1 MKNTGLDIFSLTS
14 EDYYTIF
21 ENMQEGITVYR
32 IVYDRSGNVVDLIIK
47 YANPASSTSR
57 VFINK
62 NFRGKSITKLYGSNA
77 VSSLINE
84 VNEIVSTGEIKKYET
99 YSPTIDSYFSFSA
112 FSPAKNLYVTLTTD
126 ITEQKK
132 AEQYLRS
139 AHDELE
145 IKVQERTSELSATLQ
160 EKELLLR
167 EIHHRVKNNLQ
178 IISSLLNLQI
188 PYIKDEQSIEFFK
201 ESQNRV
207 KSISM
212 VHEKLY
218 QSKNLDK
225 IDFGSYISNIVT
237 NLFQT
242 YDVNQNLIEYDLDL
256 DGIELNIET
265 SIPCGLIITELVTN
279 SINHAFPNTSVCGPT
294 DLESSFKT
302 ENSGSRNKSLQ
313 ISDSLPKS
321 KMHHTPQKQDYSSKT
336 KGNCISEVSK
346 SPVLRTYG
354 FEGFTVRNTE
364 NYEPGEKNKIWVKL
378 YSNNGKFNI
387 IIKDNGIGF
396 PEDVNFKNTESL
408 GLQLVNLLISQVDGS
423 IELNRENGTEFR
435 IEFEEL
441 KYRERI

>member
-32 IVYDRSGNVVDLIIK
+32 IVYDRNGNVVDLIIK

-62 NFRGKSITKLYGSNA
+62 NFRGKSITKLYGSSA
-77 VSSLINE
+77 VSSLIME
-84 VNEIVSTGEIKKYET
+84 VNEIVSTGKIKKYET

-112 FSPAKNLYVTLTTD
+112 FAPANDLYVTLTTD

-132 AEQYLRS
+132 AEQYLRN

-145 IKVQERTSELSATLQ
+145 IKVQERTSELLATLQ

-225 IDFGSYISNIVT
+225 IDFGSYISSIVT

-242 YDVNQNLIEYDLDL
+242 YDVNPDIIEYDLSL
-256 DGIELNIET
+256 DSIDLNIET
-265 SIPCGLIITELVTN
+265 SIPCGLIITELITN
-279 SINHAFPNTSVCGPT
+279 SIKHAFPSIYGSNFKFN
-294 DLESSFKT
+294 SFTAENNEIGNKS
-302 ENSGSRNKSLQ
+302 EGNSGLQ
-313 ISDSLPKS
+313 PENEIHIL
-321 KMHHTPQKQDYSSKT
+321 QKHDYNSKT
-336 KGNCISEVSK
+336 KGNYILDVSK

-354 FEGFTVRNTE
+354 FEGFTIPDTE
-364 NYEPGEKNKIWVKL
+364 NYESENGKGKIWVKL
-378 YSNNGKFNI
+378 YSYNGKFGLV
-387 IIKDNGIGF
+387 IKDNGIGF
-396 PEDVNFKNTESL
+396 PEDLNFKDTESL
-408 GLQLVNLLISQVDGS
+408 GLQLVNLLINQIDGS
-423 IELNRENGTEFR
+423 IELKRGNGTEFR

>member
-1 MKNTGLDIFSLTS
+1 MIFMKNTGLDIFSLTS

-32 IVYDRSGNVVDLIIK
+32 IVYDRNGNVVDLIIK

-77 VSSLINE
+77 VSSLIME
-84 VNEIVSTGEIKKYET
+84 VNEIVSTGKIKKYET

-112 FSPAKNLYVTLTTD
+112 FAPANDLYVTLTTD

-132 AEQYLRS
+132 AEQYLRN

-145 IKVQERTSELSATLQ
+145 VKVQERTSELLATLQ

-188 PYIKDEQSIEFFK
+188 PYIKDEQAVEFFK

-242 YDVNQNLIEYDLDL
+242 YDVNQNLIEYELNLDS
-256 DGIELNIET
+256 IELNIET
-265 SIPCGLIITELVTN
+265 SIPCGLIVTELVTN
-279 SINHAFPNTSVCGPT
+279 SIKHAFPTDYGPCSESTVSTTERGEFGNGGLQTS
-294 DLESSFKT
+294 DLWSKN
-302 ENSGSRNKSLQ
+302 ENQQLQ
-313 ISDSLPKS
+313 
-321 KMHHTPQKQDYSSKT
+321 QKQDYSFKT

-346 SPVLRTYG
+346 APVLRTYG
-354 FEGFTVRNTE
+354 FEGFTVLDT
-364 NYEPGEKNKIWVKL
+364 EKNEKSKIWVKL
-378 YSNNGKFNI
+378 YSDNGKFCI

-396 PEDVNFKNTESL
+396 PECLSFKNTESL
-408 GLQLVNLLISQVDGS
+408 GLQLVNLLINQVDGS
-423 IELNRENGTEFR
+423 IELNQENGTEFR

>member
-1 MKNTGLDIFSLTS
+1 MKSTGLDIFSLTS

-32 IVYDRSGNVVDLIIK
+32 IVYDRNGKVVDLIIK

-57 VFINK
+57 IFLNK
-62 NFRGKSITKLYGSNA
+62 KFSGKSITKLYGSTA
-77 VSSLINE
+77 VSSLIKE
-84 VNEIVSTGEIKKYET
+84 VNEIVSTGKIKKYET
-99 YSPTIDSYFSFSA
+99 YSTILDSYFSSSA

-132 AEQYLRS
+132 AERYLRN
-139 AHDELE
+139 AHDNLE
-145 IKVQERTSELSATLQ
+145 VKVQERTSELLATLQ

-188 PYIKDEQSIEFFK
+188 PHIKDEQAIEFFK

-225 IDFGSYISNIVT
+225 IDFGDYISNIVT

-242 YDVNQNLIEYDLDL
+242 YDINQSIIEYNSNLDN
-256 DGIELNIET
+256 IKLNIET

-279 SINHAFPNTSVCGPT
+279 SIKHAFSN
-294 DLESSFKT
+294 
-302 ENSGSRNKSLQ
+302 
-313 ISDSLPKS
+313 
-321 KMHHTPQKQDYSSKT
+321 
-336 KGNCISEVSK
+336 
-346 SPVLRTYG
+346 
-354 FEGFTVRNTE
+354 
-364 NYEPGEKNKIWVKL
+364 GETGKIWVDL
-378 YSNNGKFNI
+378 HPENEKFI
-387 IIKDNGIGF
+387 LTIKDNGIGF
-396 PEDVNFKNTESL
+396 PENVDFKDNGSL
-408 GLQLVNLLISQVDGS
+408 GLQLVDLLVDQLDGA
-423 IELNRENGTEFR
+423 IELNQKKGTEFK
-435 IEFEEL
+435 IEFGEL
-441 KYRERI
+441 KYKERI

>member
-32 IVYDRSGNVVDLIIK
+32 IVYDRNGNVVDLIIK

-62 NFRGKSITKLYGSNA
+62 NFSGKSITKLYGSNA

-145 IKVQERTSELSATLQ
+145 IKVQERTSELLTTLQ

-256 DGIELNIET
+256 DSTELNIET

-279 SINHAFPNTSVCGPT
+279 SIKHAFPNVCGLA
-294 DLESSFKT
+294 DLESNSKV
-302 ENSGSRNKSLQ
+302 ENSGFENKSLQ
-313 ISDSLPKS
+313 IYDSRSKS
-321 KMHHTPQKQDYSSKT
+321 EIHHASQKQDYNSKT
-336 KGNCISEVSK
+336 KGNYILEVSK
-346 SPVLRTYG
+346 SEILRTYG
-354 FEGFTVRNTE
+354 FEGFTIQDTE
-364 NYEPGEKNKIWVKL
+364 NHESCEKNKIWVKL
-378 YSNNGKFNI
+378 YSNNGKFSL

-408 GLQLVNLLISQVDGS
+408 GLQLINLLISQVDGS
-423 IELNRENGTEFR
+423 IELNSETGTEFR

>member
-32 IVYDRSGNVVDLIIK
+32 IVYDRNGKVVDLIIK

-62 NFRGKSITKLYGSNA
+62 KFSGKSITKLYGSNA
-77 VSSLINE
+77 VSSLIEE
-84 VNEIVSTGEIKKYET
+84 VNEIVSTGKIKKYET
-99 YSPTIDSYFSFSA
+99 YSPILDSYFSFSA
-112 FSPAKNLYVTLTTD
+112 FSPAPNLYVTLTTD
-126 ITEQKK
+126 ISEQKK
-132 AEQYLRS
+132 AEKYLRN
-139 AHDELE
+139 AHDDLE
-145 IKVQERTSELSATLQ
+145 VKVQERTSELLAALQ

-188 PYIKDEQSIEFFK
+188 PYIKDDESIEFFK

-218 QSKNLDK
+218 QSKNIDK
-225 IDFGSYISNIVT
+225 IEFGEYISNIVT

-242 YDVNQNLIEYDLDL
+242 YDVNQDIIEYSSSLDN
-256 DGIELNIET
+256 IKLNIET

-279 SINHAFPNTSVCGPT
+279 SIKHAFLDG
-294 DLESSFKT
+294 K
-302 ENSGSRNKSLQ
+302 
-313 ISDSLPKS
+313 
-321 KMHHTPQKQDYSSKT
+321 
-336 KGNCISEVSK
+336 KG
-346 SPVLRTYG
+346 
-354 FEGFTVRNTE
+354 
-364 NYEPGEKNKIWVKL
+364 KIWVELQSK
-378 YSNNGKFNI
+378 NEKFTL
-387 IIKDNGIGF
+387 IIKDNGVGF
-396 PEDVNFKNTESL
+396 PEDLDFKNTESL
-408 GLQLVNLLISQVDGS
+408 GLQLVDLLVDQVDGT
-423 IELNRENGTEFR
+423 IELNRKNGTEFK

-441 KYRERI
+441 EYRERI

>member
-1 MKNTGLDIFSLTS
+1 MIFMKNTGLDIFSLTS

-32 IVYDRSGNVVDLIIK
+32 IVYDRNGKVVDLIIK

-77 VSSLINE
+77 VSSLIME
-84 VNEIVSTGEIKKYET
+84 VNEIVSTGKIKKYET

-112 FSPAKNLYVTLTTD
+112 FAPANDLYVTLTTD

-132 AEQYLRS
+132 AEQYLRN

-145 IKVQERTSELSATLQ
+145 VKVQERTSELLSTLQ

-188 PYIKDEQSIEFFK
+188 PYIKDEQAVEFFK

-242 YDVNQNLIEYDLDL
+242 YDVNQNLIEYDLKL
-256 DGIELNIET
+256 DSIKLNIET

-279 SINHAFPNTSVCGPT
+279 SIKHAFPT
-294 DLESSFKT
+294 DYGTCSESTILTT
-302 ENSGSRNKSLQ
+302 ENSEFGNGGLQ
-313 ISDSLPKS
+313 ISDSRFKNEIQHLQ
-321 KMHHTPQKQDYSSKT
+321 QKQDYRFKA

-354 FEGFTVRNTE
+354 FEGFTVLDT
-364 NYEPGEKNKIWVKL
+364 EKNEKSKIWVKV
-378 YSNNGKFNI
+378 YSDNGKFRI

-396 PEDVNFKNTESL
+396 PEGLNFKNTESL
-408 GLQLVNLLISQVDGS
+408 GLQLVNLLINQVDGS
-423 IELNRENGTEFR
+423 IELNSETGTEFR

>member
-1 MKNTGLDIFSLTS
+1 MIFMKNSGLDIFSLTG

-32 IVYDRSGNVVDLIIK
+32 IVYDRMGNVVDLIIK

-62 NFRGKSITKLYGSNA
+62 NFRGKSITKLYGSHA
-77 VSSLINE
+77 VSSLIKE
-84 VNEIVSTGEIKKYET
+84 VNEIVSTGKIKKYET

-112 FSPAKNLYVTLTTD
+112 FTPAKNLYVTLTTD

-132 AEQYLRS
+132 AEKYLRN
-139 AHDELE
+139 AHDDLE
-145 IKVQERTSELSATLQ
+145 IKVQERTSELLATLQ

-188 PYIKDEQSIEFFK
+188 PYIKDEQSVEFFK

-242 YDVNQNLIEYDLDL
+242 YAVDQDKIEYDLNL
-256 DGIELNIET
+256 DSIELNIET
-265 SIPCGLIITELVTN
+265 SIPCGLIITELLTN
-279 SINHAFPNTSVCGPT
+279 SIKHAFRG
-294 DLESSFKT
+294 DK
-302 ENSGSRNKSLQ
+302 
-313 ISDSLPKS
+313 
-321 KMHHTPQKQDYSSKT
+321 
-336 KGNCISEVSK
+336 KG
-346 SPVLRTYG
+346 
-354 FEGFTVRNTE
+354 
-364 NYEPGEKNKIWVKL
+364 KILIKL
-378 YSNNGKFNI
+378 HSNGGKFHLVV
-387 IIKDNGIGF
+387 KDNGIGF
-396 PEDVNFKNTESL
+396 PDDLNFKSNESL
-408 GLQLVNLLISQVDGS
+408 GLQLVDLLVTQLDGV
-423 IELNRENGTEFR
+423 IELNRENGTEFK
-435 IEFEEL
+435 IEFQEL
-441 KYRERI
+441 EYKERI

>member
-1 MKNTGLDIFSLTS
+1 MIFMKNTGLDIFSLTS

-32 IVYDRSGNVVDLIIK
+32 IVYDRNGNVVDLIIK

-77 VSSLINE
+77 VSSLIME
-84 VNEIVSTGEIKKYET
+84 VNEIVSTGKIKKYET

-112 FSPAKNLYVTLTTD
+112 FAPANDLYVTLTTD

-132 AEQYLRS
+132 AEQYLRN

-145 IKVQERTSELSATLQ
+145 VKVQERTSELLATLQ

-188 PYIKDEQSIEFFK
+188 PYIKDEQAVEFFK

-242 YDVNQNLIEYDLDL
+242 YDVNQNLIEYELNLDS
-256 DGIELNIET
+256 IELNIET

-279 SINHAFPNTSVCGPT
+279 SIKHAFPTAYGPCS
-294 DLESSFKT
+294 ESTVSTT
-302 ENSGSRNKSLQ
+302 EKSEFGNDGLQ
-313 ISDSLPKS
+313 ISDLWS
-321 KMHHTPQKQDYSSKT
+321 KNENQQLQQKQDYSFKA

-354 FEGFTVRNTE
+354 FEGFTVLDT
-364 NYEPGEKNKIWVKL
+364 EKNEKSKIWVKL
-378 YSNNGKFNI
+378 YSDNGKFCI

-396 PEDVNFKNTESL
+396 PEGLSFKNTESL
-408 GLQLVNLLISQVDGS
+408 GLQLVNLLINQVDGS
-423 IELNRENGTEFR
+423 IELNQENGTEFR

>member
-32 IVYDRSGNVVDLIIK
+32 IVYDRKGKVVDLIIK

-62 NFRGKSITKLYGSNA
+62 KFSGKSITKLYGSNA
-77 VSSLINE
+77 VSSLIKE
-84 VNEIVSTGEIKKYET
+84 VNEIVSTGKIKKYET
-99 YSPTIDSYFSFSA
+99 YSPILDSYFSFSA
-112 FSPAKNLYVTLTTD
+112 FSPAPNLYVTLTTD
-126 ITEQKK
+126 ISEQKK
-132 AEQYLRS
+132 AEKYLRN
-139 AHDELE
+139 AHDDLE
-145 IKVQERTSELSATLQ
+145 VKVQERTSELLAALQ

-188 PYIKDEQSIEFFK
+188 PYIKDNESIEFFK

-218 QSKNLDK
+218 QSKNIDK
-225 IDFGSYISNIVT
+225 IEFGEYISNIVT

-242 YDVNQNLIEYDLDL
+242 YDVNQDIIEYNSCLDN
-256 DGIELNIET
+256 IKLNIET

-279 SINHAFPNTSVCGPT
+279 SIKHAFLDG
-294 DLESSFKT
+294 K
-302 ENSGSRNKSLQ
+302 
-313 ISDSLPKS
+313 
-321 KMHHTPQKQDYSSKT
+321 
-336 KGNCISEVSK
+336 KG
-346 SPVLRTYG
+346 
-354 FEGFTVRNTE
+354 
-364 NYEPGEKNKIWVKL
+364 KIWVKL
-378 YSNNGKFNI
+378 QSEGEKYNL

-396 PEDVNFKNTESL
+396 PEDLDFRNTESL
-408 GLQLVNLLISQVDGS
+408 GLQLVALLVDQVDGS
-423 IELNRENGTEFR
+423 VELNRGNGTEFE

-441 KYRERI
+441 EYRERI

>member
-32 IVYDRSGNVVDLIIK
+32 IVYDRNGNVVDLIIK

-77 VSSLINE
+77 VSSLIME
-84 VNEIVSTGEIKKYET
+84 VNEIVSTGKIKKYET

-132 AEQYLRS
+132 AEQYLRN

-145 IKVQERTSELSATLQ
+145 IKVQERTSELLATLQ

-242 YDVNQNLIEYDLDL
+242 YDVNQNIIEYNLSLDNV
-256 DGIELNIET
+256 ELNIET
-265 SIPCGLIITELVTN
+265 SIPCGLIITELITN
-279 SINHAFPNTSVCGPT
+279 SIKHAFPAA
-294 DLESSFKT
+294 ESHGSS
-302 ENSGSRNKSLQ
+302 SG
-313 ISDSLPKS
+313 
-321 KMHHTPQKQDYSSKT
+321 
-336 KGNCISEVSK
+336 
-346 SPVLRTYG
+346 
-354 FEGFTVRNTE
+354 
-364 NYEPGEKNKIWVKL
+364 KIEVKL
-378 YSNNGKFNI
+378 YPENEKFTLV
-387 IIKDNGIGF
+387 IKDNGIGI
-396 PEDVNFKNTESL
+396 PKDLNFKNTKSL
-408 GLQLVNLLISQVDGS
+408 GLQLVNLLINQVDGF
-423 IELNRENGTEFR
+423 IKLNREKGTEFR

>member
-1 MKNTGLDIFSLTS
+1 MKNTGLDIFSLSS

-32 IVYDRSGNVVDLIIK
+32 IVYDRNENVVDLIIK

-77 VSSLINE
+77 VSSLIME
-84 VNEIVSTGEIKKYET
+84 VNEIVSTGKIKKYET

-132 AEQYLRS
+132 AEQYLRN

-145 IKVQERTSELSATLQ
+145 IKVQERTSELLATLQ

-188 PYIKDEQSIEFFK
+188 PYIKDEQSVEFFK

-225 IDFGSYISNIVT
+225 IDFGSYISSIVT

-242 YDVNQNLIEYDLDL
+242 YDVDQDVIEYDLSL
-256 DGIELNIET
+256 DSIELNIET
-265 SIPCGLIITELVTN
+265 SIPCGLIITELITN
-279 SINHAFPNTSVCGPT
+279 SIKHAFPAVYGSNLKF
-294 DLESSFKT
+294 DSFKDNG
-302 ENSGSRNKSLQ
+302 EFKNRGIHKSNLQ
-313 ISDSLPKS
+313 PDEMNNIQ
-321 KMHHTPQKQDYSSKT
+321 QKRDHGSKT
-336 KGNCISEVSK
+336 KRNYVLDVSK

-354 FEGFTVRNTE
+354 FEGFTILDTE
-364 NYEPGEKNKIWVKL
+364 NYESGKGKIWVKL
-378 YSNNGKFNI
+378 DSNNGKFSL

-396 PEDVNFKNTESL
+396 PEDLNFKDTESL
-408 GLQLVNLLISQVDGS
+408 GLQLVNLLINQIDGS
-423 IELNRENGTEFR
+423 IELKKGNGTEFR
-435 IEFEEL
+435 VEFKEL

>member
-32 IVYDRSGNVVDLIIK
+32 IVYDRNGNVVDLIIK

-62 NFRGKSITKLYGSNA
+62 NFRGKSITKLYGTNA
-77 VSSLINE
+77 VSSLISE

-112 FSPAKNLYVTLTTD
+112 FAPADDLYVTLTTD

-145 IKVQERTSELSATLQ
+145 VKVQERTSELLATIQ

-188 PYIKDEQSIEFFK
+188 PYIKDEQAVEFFK

-242 YDVNQNLIEYDLDL
+242 YDINPNIIEYELNLDS
-256 DGIELNIET
+256 IELNIET
-265 SIPCGLIITELVTN
+265 SIPCGLIITELITN
-279 SINHAFPNTSVCGPT
+279 SIKHAFHNNSVCGS
-294 DLESSFKT
+294 DLESNFPT
-302 ENSGSRNKSLQ
+302 ENTEFENKSLQ
-313 ISDSLPKS
+313 ISDSLFKNEIQQLQ
-321 KMHHTPQKQDYSSKT
+321 QKQDYNSQT
-336 KGNCISEVSK
+336 TGNCVSGVSK

-354 FEGFTVRNTE
+354 FEGFTVLDT
-364 NYEPGEKNKIWVKL
+364 EKNEKDKIWVEL
-378 YSNNGKFNI
+378 YSDNGKLI
-387 IIKDNGIGF
+387 LIVRDNGIGF
-396 PEDVNFKNTESL
+396 PEDLNFKNTESL
-408 GLQLVNLLISQVDGS
+408 GLQLVNLLITQIDGS
-423 IELNRENGTEFR
+423 IELNLENGTEFR

-441 KYRERI
+441 AYRERI

>member
-32 IVYDRSGNVVDLIIK
+32 IVYDRNGKVVDLIIK

-57 VFINK
+57 IFLNK
-62 NFRGKSITKLYGSNA
+62 KLSGKSITKLYGSNA
-77 VSSLINE
+77 VSSLIKE
-84 VNEIVSTGEIKKYET
+84 VNEIVSTGKIKKYET
-99 YSPTIDSYFSFSA
+99 YSPILDSYFSSSA

-132 AEQYLRS
+132 AEKYLRN
-139 AHDELE
+139 AHNNLE
-145 IKVQERTSELSATLQ
+145 IKVQERTSELLATLQ

-218 QSKNLDK
+218 QSKNIDK
-225 IDFGSYISNIVT
+225 IDFGDYISNIVT

-242 YDVNQNLIEYDLDL
+242 YDVNQDIIEYNSNIDN
-256 DGIELNIET
+256 IKLNIET

-279 SINHAFPNTSVCGPT
+279 SIKHAFSTIK
-294 DLESSFKT
+294 DFKS
-302 ENSGSRNKSLQ
+302 ENEDFLGLNE
-313 ISDSLPKS
+313 
-321 KMHHTPQKQDYSSKT
+321 
-336 KGNCISEVSK
+336 GN
-346 SPVLRTYG
+346 G
-354 FEGFTVRNTE
+354 
-364 NYEPGEKNKIWVKL
+364 KIWVDL
-378 YSNNGKFNI
+378 HPENEKFI
-387 IIKDNGIGF
+387 LRIRDNGIGF
-396 PEDVNFKNTESL
+396 PGDVNFKNTESL
-408 GLQLVNLLISQVDGS
+408 GLQLVGLLVNQLDGA
-423 IELNRENGTEFR
+423 IELNQGNGTEFK

-441 KYRERI
+441 KYPERI